1 MYGGQ
6 LNKQIPLAHKKK
18 GCTHI
23 TKYIRVSVAISAYG
37 VVYTCTAELFENYKL
52 GVTYEG

>member
-6 LNKQIPLAHKKK
+6 LNKQIPLAHKK

-23 TKYIRVSVAISAYG
+23 THG
-37 VVYTCTAELFENYKL
+37 VVYTCTAELFENNKL